1 MDPPIWYYENK
12 NPSEY
17 KFSNGKNSIFIVK
30 GSTENIAEVSAPA
43 PAAAPEP
50 VKEKVQAKPVA
61 EAKPAAAAE
70 PPKPKKEQPKKAE
83 VKGIVIPTSGKLS
96 DEDAEEAIKTIIKRL
111 NGRVPKDSK
120 GNLRRVF

>member
-1 MDPPIWYYENK
+1 MY
-12 NPSEY
+12 
-17 KFSNGKNSIFIVK
+17 FLFI
-30 GSTENIAEVSAPA
+30 GSTENIAEASAPV

-50 VKEKVQAKPVA
+50 AKPKVEEKAKPVV
-61 EAKPAAAAE
+61 EAKTVAAE

-120 GNLRRVF
+120 GNVW